1 MVSESPAT
9 REHTYAYSLRT
20 AYTIGDFAAFHWIV
34 FVRGQATA
42 ISAGGGAY
50 NDTLRRPPLPITVS
64 ARGPQGNTPLWGDG
78 YCSRCHDAHILFV
91 RKSHRFCVWSAEEEA
106 SLLSHEGMKE
116 RGIYEK
122 LRLWP
127 ASSRR
132 EPHQTLKNRLPASDM
147 LKRRSTA
154 GWQVALGGSDH
165 LVQFPGGPYLAMPN
179 AEN

>member
-1 MVSESPAT
+1 
-9 REHTYAYSLRT
+9 
-20 AYTIGDFAAFHWIV
+20 
-34 FVRGQATA
+34 
-42 ISAGGGAY
+42 
-50 NDTLRRPPLPITVS
+50 
-64 ARGPQGNTPLWGDG
+64 
-78 YCSRCHDAHILFV
+78 
-91 RKSHRFCVWSAEEEA
+91 
-106 SLLSHEGMKE
+106 MKE

>member
-34 FVRGQATA
+34 FVRGQART
-42 ISAGGGAY
+42 ISPGGGAY
-50 NDTLRRPPLPITVS
+50 NHTLWRPPLPITVS
-64 ARGPQGNTPLWGDG
+64 ARGPQGNPPLRVDR

-116 RGIYEK
+116 GRIYEK
-122 LRLWP
+122 AAPVNTARLNLRPEVSHLFVPWRHDP
-127 ASSRR
+127 IRKKA
-132 EPHQTLKNRLPASDM
+132 
-147 LKRRSTA
+147 RS
-154 GWQVALGGSDH
+154 GCRG
-165 LVQFPGGPYLAMPN
+165 M
-179 AEN
+179 